1 MFSKEDKNEVR
12 NCKKS
17 ILEKE
22 NYLDILGALL
32 EDCTKSNEKALRKMR
47 TTSYVCYV
55 IGIISFI
62 EFIIIIIILLI
73 KKWGV

>member
-12 NCKKS
+12 NYKKS

-22 NYLDILGALL
+22 NYLDILGTLL

-47 TTSYVCYV
+47 TISYICYI

-62 EFIIIIIILLI
+62 EFIVITILLI
-73 KKWGV
+73 RKWGV

>member
-1 MFSKEDKNEVR
+1 MFSKEEKNEVR
-12 NCKKS
+12 RYKKS

-32 EDCTKSNEKALRKMR
+32 EDCTKSNEKALKKMR
-47 TTSYVCYV
+47 TISYICYI

-62 EFIIIIIILLI
+62 EFIIIIILLI
-73 KKWGV
+73 RK

>member
-1 MFSKEDKNEVR
+1 MFSKEEKNEVR
-12 NCKKS
+12 RFKKS

-32 EDCTKSNEKALRKMR
+32 EDCTKSNEKALKKMR
-47 TTSYVCYV
+47 TISYICYI

-62 EFIIIIIILLI
+62 EFIVITILLI
-73 KKWGV
+73 RK

>member
-1 MFSKEDKNEVR
+1 MFSTEEKNEVR
-12 NCKKS
+12 GYKKS

-32 EDCTKSNEKALRKMR
+32 EDCTKSNEKALKKMR
-47 TTSYVCYV
+47 TISYICYI

-62 EFIIIIIILLI
+62 EFIVITILLI
-73 KKWGV
+73 RK

>member
-12 NCKKS
+12 NYKKS

-32 EDCTKSNEKALRKMR
+32 EDCTKSNEKALKKMR
-47 TTSYVCYV
+47 TISYICYI

-62 EFIIIIIILLI
+62 EFIVITILLI
-73 KKWGV
+73 RK

>member
-1 MFSKEDKNEVR
+1 MFSKEEKNEVR
-12 NCKKS
+12 RYKKS

-32 EDCTKSNEKALRKMR
+32 EDCTKSNEKALKKMR
-47 TTSYVCYV
+47 TISYICYI

-62 EFIIIIIILLI
+62 EFIVITILLI
-73 KKWGV
+73 RK

>member
-1 MFSKEDKNEVR
+1 MFSKEEKNEVR
-12 NCKKS
+12 RYKKS

-47 TTSYVCYV
+47 TISYICYI

-62 EFIIIIIILLI
+62 EFIVITILLI
-73 KKWGV
+73 RK

>member
-1 MFSKEDKNEVR
+1 MFSKEEKNEVR
-12 NCKKS
+12 DYKKS

-32 EDCTKSNEKALRKMR
+32 EDCTKSNKKALKKMR
-47 TTSYVCYV
+47 TISYV

-62 EFIIIIIILLI
+62 EFIVITILLI
-73 KKWGV
+73 RK

>member
-12 NCKKS
+12 RYKKS

-32 EDCTKSNEKALRKMR
+32 EDCTKSNEKALKKMR
-47 TTSYVCYV
+47 TISYICYI

-62 EFIIIIIILLI
+62 EFIVITILLI
-73 KKWGV
+73 RK

>member
-32 EDCTKSNEKALRKMR
+32 EDCTKSNKKALKKMR
-47 TTSYVCYV
+47 TISYICYI

-62 EFIIIIIILLI
+62 EFIVITILLI
-73 KKWGV
+73 RK

>member
-12 NCKKS
+12 NYKKS

-32 EDCTKSNEKALRKMR
+32 EDCTKSNKKALKKMK
-47 TTSYVCYV
+47 TISYICYI

-62 EFIIIIIILLI
+62 EFIVITILLI
-73 KKWGV
+73 RK

>member
-12 NCKKS
+12 GYKKS

-32 EDCTKSNEKALRKMR
+32 EDCTKTNEKALRKMR
-47 TTSYVCYV
+47 IISYVCYV

-73 KKWGV
+73 KK

>member
-1 MFSKEDKNEVR
+1 MFSKEEKNEVR
-12 NCKKS
+12 RYKKS

-32 EDCTKSNEKALRKMR
+32 EDCTKTNEKALRKMR
-47 TTSYVCYV
+47 IISYVCYV

-62 EFIIIIIILLI
+62 EFIIIIIIILLI
-73 KKWGV
+73 KK

>member
-1 MFSKEDKNEVR
+1 MFSKEEKNEVR
-12 NCKKS
+12 DYKKS

-32 EDCTKSNEKALRKMR
+32 EDCTKSNKKALKKMR
-47 TTSYVCYV
+47 TISYVCYI

-62 EFIIIIIILLI
+62 EFIIIIILLI
-73 KKWGV
+73 KK